1 MHNKLTDR
9 DLGRV
14 AQSIVGEMK
23 QKGLIVPEQI
33 DSDETL
39 KIINQSSY
47 MVAIVEDDFLS
58 ATLVSDNMLTN
69 FMGTSC
75 NRLTDFDLLSFVTTM
90 DSSLFNHIPKTRA
103 FFKKNK
109 NTPYF
114 FQLKNKDFNQNTV
127 CFNGVYV
134 LLIEEPTRYL
144 AVVKKTDHIPQET
157 LTKQEREVALLLQK
171 GYTRNEIAKR
181 LYISNNTVHY
191 HTKNIFKK
199 LGINRKTLLPT
210 IIL

>member
-1 MHNKLTDR
+1 MHNKLIDKN
-9 DLGRV
+9 LGK
-14 AQSIVGEMK
+14 ATQSIIWEMK
-23 QKGLIVPEQI
+23 QKGLIVPEKI

-47 MVAIVEDDFLS
+47 MIAIVEDDFLS

-109 NTPYF
+109 NAPYF
-114 FQLKNKDFNQNTV
+114 FQLKSKDFNQNTT

-134 LLIEEPTRYL
+134 PLLEEPTYYL
-144 AVVKKTDHIPQET
+144 AVVKKTDNIPQET

-171 GYTRNEIAKR
+171 GYTRNEIAER